1 MSTSVTRAAQ
11 ILAFSCL
18 FVVITPSADCQTVPV
33 APATPATAATATDAD
48 APADADNGG
57 VDFALRRYVVVFNSH
72 DPDKLAALWTPDGVY
87 VDKATGQRT
96 AGRDALAADFRALFE
111 ASPAV
116 QLSGEIE
123 GVRLISDDVAMVD
136 GTTVTVAPDEDPSA
150 SAYSAIFVK
159 RDGKWLVD
167 SVHEQPLPTPDSPRQ
182 ALEPLAWL
190 VGQWRDD
197 GDAGAV
203 ETTVHWSPS
212 EVFLLR
218 SFNVQHEGEDPL
230 EGTQVIAWDPRA
242 KLIRSWTFNSDGSFG
257 EGVWTRSGD
266 EWLVRTTQTLADG
279 RAATATQ
286 VITQVDDATAT
297 VQTIGKEIDG
307 APEPNSEPVTVTRVE
322 TPAEG
327 QAAAEPE
334 NAAAGA
340 ASEPVAAP
348 TTEAAP

>member
-1 MSTSVTRAAQ
+1 MSTSVTRAVQ
-11 ILAFSCL
+11 FLALSCL
-18 FVVITPSADCQTVPV
+18 FVAIAPHADAQTTPAAAPTTDAA
-33 APATPATAATATDAD
+33 APAET
-48 APADADNGG
+48 DNGG

-96 AGRDALAADFRALFE
+96 EGREALAADFRTLFE

-136 GTTVTVAPDEDPSA
+136 GTTVTLAPDEEPNA
-150 SAYSAIFVK
+150 SAYSAVFVR

-167 SVHEQPLPTPDSPRQ
+167 SVHEQPLPTPESPRQ

-190 VGQWRDD
+190 VGQWRDA
-197 GDAGAV
+197 GDASAV
-203 ETTVHWSPS
+203 ETTVRWSPS
-212 EVFLLR
+212 EAFLLR
-218 SFNVQHEGEDPL
+218 SFHLQREGEEPM

-242 KLIRSWTFNSDGSFG
+242 KQIRSWTFNSDGSFG
-257 EGVWTRSGD
+257 EGVWTRAGA

-307 APEPNSEPVTVTRVE
+307 SPEPNSEPVTVTR
-322 TPAEG
+322 
-327 QAAAEPE
+327 AAAPAPE
-334 NAAAGA
+334 EATA
-340 ASEPVAAP
+340 ASAP
-348 TTEAAP
+348 TATATTEAAQ